1 MAGKVAHGMQNFI
14 IELDGQPAGR
24 LFGMSGGGVHADIIT
39 TSVGSS
45 FQAHKH
51 IGQIKFEDMTVTCGT
66 GMAQAFYD
74 WIGNSF
80 GGSTKR
86 KNGAIVALNFNAKPL
101 SRIEFQNAL
110 IGSVE
115 FPECDAGSKDAAH
128 ITVMISPEMTRH
140 LTDNLTQNTGVYT
153 SGLPKGWHVN
163 DFKLT
168 IDGLESDCKY
178 VSSIGAMRL
187 GRKLTVSTIDESKD
201 EGPEEYSDL
210 VVTVPNNHADGF
222 YQWFQDF
229 VEKGRSSSA
238 NEKKGLL
245 QFFAPNASNP
255 YFSLELQ
262 GLGPYAMDSV
272 RPMDPKTA
280 MPLTFRFYCNGVKF
294 SAGASAVM

>member
-1 MAGKVAHGMQNFI
+1 MAGNAVHSVLQNFI

-24 LFGMSGGGVHADIIT
+24 LFEMSGGGVHADVVT
-39 TSVGSS
+39 TSGGSS

-74 WIGNSF
+74 WLSNSF

-86 KNGAIVALNFNAKPL
+86 KNGAIVALNYNGKPT

-128 ITVMISPEMTRH
+128 LSIHISPEMTRR
-140 LTDNLTQNTGVYT
+140 LTDNLTQNNGVYT
-153 SGLPKGWHVN
+153 SGLPKGWHIN

-178 VSSIGAMRL
+178 ISSIGPVRL
-187 GRKLTVSTIDESKD
+187 GRQVQVGALDEKV
-201 EGPEEYSDL
+201 EGSAEFSDI
-210 VVTVPNNHADGF
+210 VITVPNNHGNGF
-222 YQWFQDF
+222 YDWFHDF

-238 NEKKGLL
+238 NERKGVL
-245 QFFAPNASNP
+245 QYLTPNSASP
-255 YFSLELQ
+255 YFKLELL
-262 GLGPYAMDSV
+262 GLGPYEMEGIK
-272 RPMDPKTA
+272 PTDPNTA
-280 MPLTFRFYCNGVKF
+280 MPLTFRLYCNGINF

>member
-1 MAGKVAHGMQNFI
+1 MAGNILNSMQNFI

-39 TSVGSS
+39 TRVGSS

-86 KNGAIVALNFNAKPL
+86 ENGAIVALNFNAKPL

-140 LTDNLTQNTGVYT
+140 STDNLTQNTGVYT

-187 GRKLTVSTIDESKD
+187 GRKIRVDNVDNAKD
-201 EGPEEYSDL
+201 EGPEEFSDL
-210 VVTVPNNHADGF
+210 VVTIANNHANGF
-222 YQWFQDF
+222 YEWFHDF

-238 NEKKGLL
+238 NEKTGVL
-245 QFFAPNASNP
+245 QYFAPNASTP
-255 YFSLELQ
+255 YFKLDLQ
-262 GLGPYAMDSV
+262 GLGPYAMEGV
-272 RPMDPKTA
+272 KPKDPNTA
-280 MPLTFRFYCNGVKF
+280 MPLTFRLYCNGIKF
-294 SAGASAVM
+294 SAGASAVR